1 MISRYLLYK
10 YTVLKRDSLQSFHQF
25 LNTKNLFLFFKPMLP
40 KGFPWVP
47 SKKFSLF
54 GPTAWPAIANIYIYE
69 RRALLYRLFMIF
81 LNTKNSVIL
90 KMLNKFENTSHK
102 YIHNN
107 QAFRTLRVHLLFQ
120 HLTVA
125 LSVSVFSLRSIRKK
139 QKNVCGFRNIFNAFS
154 KFYKNKKLFNTNF

>member
-54 GPTAWPAIANIYIYE
+54 GPTAWPAIANIYIQIVYD
-69 RRALLYRLFMIF
+69 IF
-81 LNTKNSVIL
+81 KYKNSVIL

-107 QAFRTLRVHLLFQ
+107 QAFMMLRVHLLFQ

-125 LSVSVFSLRSIRKK
+125 ISVSIFSLRSIRKK
-139 QKNVCGFRNIFNAFS
+139 
-154 KFYKNKKLFNTNF
+154 NKKMFADFVIFLTPFQNFTKIKNFLTQI